1 MKHKVPVLMYH
12 DIIKEDNDYG
22 VNIKLF
28 YKQMLLMKKMGY
40 ESINLNQIESVSS
53 NKKFVITFDD
63 GYENV
68 YAYAMPILK
77 KLNFT
82 ATCFFV
88 SNFINKSNDWDKTFK
103 YYVKKKIMTYG
114 QIKSWAQNN
123 FEIGSH
129 SFDHKNLNTLND
141 NEIIKQLNESKLFIK
156 KNFGRNVES
165 FSYPYGK
172 YNKEISLLVKKYY
185 KFAVT
190 TKRSR
195 FDKSK
200 FSLLEIP
207 RIPINPDTGV
217 LKFYLKVKT
226 YYEDLKFRK

>member
-1 MKHKVPVLMYH
+1 MYH

-22 VNIKLF
+22 VNVNLF

-40 ESINLNQIESVSS
+40 ESINLNQIENVSS
-53 NKKFVITFDD
+53 NKKFVVTFDD

-68 YAYAMPILK
+68 YTYAMPILK
-77 KLNFT
+77 KLNFK

-88 SNFINKSNDWDKTFK
+88 CNFINKSNDWDKTFK
-103 YYVKKKIMTYG
+103 NYVKKKIMTYD

-141 NEIIKQLNESKLFIK
+141 KEIIKQLNESKLFIK
-156 KNFGRNVES
+156 KIFSRNVES

>member
-1 MKHKVPVLMYH
+1 
-12 DIIKEDNDYG
+12 
-22 VNIKLF
+22 
-28 YKQMLLMKKMGY
+28 
-40 ESINLNQIESVSS
+40 
-53 NKKFVITFDD
+53 
-63 GYENV
+63 
-68 YAYAMPILK
+68 
-77 KLNFT
+77 
-82 ATCFFV
+82 
-88 SNFINKSNDWDKTFK
+88 
-103 YYVKKKIMTYG
+103 MTYD

-141 NEIIKQLNESKLFIK
+141 KEIIKQLNESKLFIK
-156 KNFGRNVES
+156 KIFSRNVES

-226 YYEDLKFRK
+226 YYEDLKFRKQMLFSYRKSKCINGCELFNDEKNYSYWEGKKETQDEIEILSFLNIHDRSQMIRNI

>member
-1 MKHKVPVLMYH
+1 MYH

-22 VNIKLF
+22 VNVNLF

-40 ESINLNQIESVSS
+40 ESINLNQIENVSS
-53 NKKFVITFDD
+53 NKTFVITFDD

-68 YAYAMPILK
+68 YTYAMPILK

-82 ATCFFV
+82 TTCFFV

-103 YYVKKKIMTYG
+103 NYVKKKIMTYD

-129 SFDHKNLNTLND
+129 SFDHKNLSTLND
-141 NEIIKQLNESKLFIK
+141 KEIIKQLNESKLFIK

-172 YNKEISLLVKKYY
+172 YNKEILLLVKKYY

-200 FSLLEIP
+200 FNLLEIP